1 MEMASNQIRDNFV
14 RVNQSIAAAIQRSR
28 RSAADVKLVVVTKAQ
43 PFEKIRSVIDAGA
56 CYLGENYPEETVEKK
71 ANLANDAQIQW
82 HMIGHLQSRKI
93 PLVVSDFNA
102 VHSIDSLELA
112 IKLSRKVVDAGKI
125 MPVMVE
131 INTSGEAS
139 KYGFPGYQEPGWH
152 ELLDPIKSIADL
164 PGIRLCGLMTMPP
177 YFDDIEQSRPY
188 FSALRKLRDFLQKE
202 LGENIQLKELSMGT
216 SSDFEI
222 AIEEGATYIRVGKA
236 IMGERIY
243 K

>member
-1 MEMASNQIRDNFV
+1 
-14 RVNQSIAAAIQRSR
+14 
-28 RSAADVKLVVVTKAQ
+28 
-43 PFEKIRSVIDAGA
+43 
-56 CYLGENYPEETVEKK
+56 
-71 ANLANDAQIQW
+71 
-82 HMIGHLQSRKI
+82 
-93 PLVVSDFNA
+93 
-102 VHSIDSLELA
+102 LELA